1 MRAEPLQQ
9 LPTHMSYAPW
19 QPPQALQAPLLLPN
33 VCEANGCVQVCTCP
47 SLLTDKQSSESC
59 STGMC
64 TIMPFWMSSQ
74 GCATMAQCKAV
85 VPHNLTTMRLLQ
97 ALSAMLDSLL
107 RKLPAVL
114 INAAPATLT
123 HGGGMGGSENT
134 KAFHTIEM
142 QNCPHLQPKLKH
154 VHASLRKSLL
164 LRNLVDGLSQSLQVS

>member
-9 LPTHMSYAPW
+9 LPAHMSYAPW

-97 ALSAMLDSLL
+97 ALSAMLDS
-107 RKLPAVL
+107 
-114 INAAPATLT
+114 AAEEAACCFDQRCTCHANT
-123 HGGGMGGSENT
+123 WWRHGGIREY
-134 KAFHTIEM
+134 
-142 QNCPHLQPKLKH
+142 
-154 VHASLRKSLL
+154 KSPFTPSRCRTVLTS
-164 LRNLVDGLSQSLQVS
+164 SQSSSTSTPA